1 MFTYATRTTT
11 TTTTTTT
18 RTTTK
23 RASLFCLRKFV
34 SFEEGAR
41 KREESSSRA
50 SFSGRMAAL
59 VQDEDVDANRNNT
72 TTTTTTNTT
81 FSKKKNKKEDAEKK
95 KGPTPAPKHT
105 RKYGTPMTGYQLEH
119 GAKLMAEDS
128 PFASLNLKEA
138 MKSGA
143 AKGVRCRQHVNPLSQ
158 KFSAPSRT
166 PDWAAIFKEPVKP
179 MTIDVG
185 CGGGR
190 FPLAMAQRFRER
202 NFLGVDVREA
212 LVERG
217 EKWGEFAE
225 VSENV
230 AFAAGNCTVSL
241 KPWLDDYNENNR
253 DEKRRGKVEL
263 VCVQFPDPHFKRKHW
278 KRRVVQKQMVDA
290 LASGLEEG
298 ARVFLQSDVKEVAED
313 MRDKFEKF
321 GNGKFVVDESLHGNE
336 EVIFEADAPD
346 ISDWEGEE
354 HEGFVPTWYEKGWLK
369 ENPLGIPTER
379 EVQTTNEGQP
389 CFRVMLVRT

>member
-1 MFTYATRTTT
+1 MHSSSSSALAATASEEENKGVGEKDDKSRADDEKDHPNLAK
-11 TTTTTTT
+11 
-18 RTTTK
+18 TTTK
-23 RASLFCLRKFV
+23 TKQKS
-34 SFEEGAR
+34 
-41 KREESSSRA
+41 
-50 SFSGRMAAL
+50 
-59 VQDEDVDANRNNT
+59 
-72 TTTTTTNTT
+72 
-81 FSKKKNKKEDAEKK
+81 

-105 RKYGTPMTGYQLEH
+105 RAYGTPMTGYQLEH
-119 GAKLMAEDS
+119 GARLMAEDS

-138 MKSGA
+138 MKVGA

-158 KFSAPSRT
+158 KFCKPSET
-166 PDWAAIFKEPVKP
+166 PKWDEIFKDVGKP

-190 FPLAMAQRFRER
+190 FPLAMAKRFRER

-241 KPWLDDYNENNR
+241 KPWLEDYNENNS
-253 DEKRRGKVEL
+253 DKRRGEVEL

-278 KRRVVQKQMVDA
+278 KRRVVQKEMVDA
-290 LASGLEEG
+290 LASGLKAG

-321 GNGKFVVDESLHGNE
+321 GNGKFIVDESLHTRNE

-346 ISDWEGEE
+346 LSDWEGEE
-354 HEGFVPTWYEKGWLK
+354 HEGFVPTWYQKGWLK
-369 ENPLGIPTER
+369 VNPLGVPTER